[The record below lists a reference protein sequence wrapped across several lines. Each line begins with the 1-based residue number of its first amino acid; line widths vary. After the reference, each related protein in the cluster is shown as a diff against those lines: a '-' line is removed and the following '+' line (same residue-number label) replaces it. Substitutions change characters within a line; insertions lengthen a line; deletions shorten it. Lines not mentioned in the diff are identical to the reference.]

1 MELLFAIIILI
12 FSIVIH
18 EVSHGVMAN
27 HLGDPTA
34 KYAGR
39 LTLNP
44 ISHLDPIGSV
54 LLPLFLVVTHS
65 PFLVGWAKP
74 VPINP
79 YNFKDQKYGSAKS
92 AAAGP
97 AANLIIAL
105 FFGLLLRF
113 LPFLGG
119 LDSQLFRSFFT
130 YIVDINLILAVFNLI
145 PIPPLDGSH
154 ILFSFLP
161 YSMEGLKI
169 TLSRWGTIILMF
181 LIFFVPEFFNLL
193 GQLVDFMFRI
203 ITGS

>member
-1 MELLFAIIILI
+1 
-12 FSIVIH
+12 
-18 EVSHGVMAN
+18 MAY

-44 ISHLDPIGSV
+44 LKHLDPIGSV
-54 LLPLFLVVTHS
+54 ILPLFLILS
-65 PFLVGWAKP
+65 GSSFLVGWAKP

-79 YNFKDQKYGSAKS
+79 YNFKDQKYGPAKS
-92 AAAGP
+92 AIAGP

-113 LPFLGG
+113 FPFSGNSNL
-119 LDSQLFRSFFT
+119 QLFYSFFT
-130 YIVDINLILAVFNLI
+130 YIVQINLLLAAFNLI

-161 YSMEGLKI
+161 YSMENFKNF
-169 TLSRWGTIILMF
+169 LSRWGMIILMI
-181 LIFFVPEFFNLL
+181 LIFFIPQFFGALS
-193 GQLVDFMFRI
+193 QMVYWIFRI
-203 ITGS
+203 ITGA